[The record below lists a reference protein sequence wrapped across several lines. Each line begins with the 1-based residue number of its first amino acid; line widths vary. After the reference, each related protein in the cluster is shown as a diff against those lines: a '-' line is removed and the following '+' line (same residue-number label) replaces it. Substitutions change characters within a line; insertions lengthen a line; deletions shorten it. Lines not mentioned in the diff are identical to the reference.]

1 MEWIP
6 RWDSLNTSSASS
18 CNTAKWFEHGPHFSV
33 LAHEVLVPG
42 FWFLTSSSRDV
53 LFNIQISASTY
64 SLRITASLL
73 YQVRFCAMYFYTRTG
88 ITVFRMPCFNCF
100 LYWVSLYEEKGCG
113 HTCYAPSSGYCIMY
127 GYSKCTINF
136 YFMNMS
142 ILVHLS
148 KEITTKFKLHIR
160 S

>member
-1 MEWIP
+1 MGLQTPSAPWVLSLDPSLGTLCYIQWMTVSIHFCICQALAEPLRRQLSGSCQQALIGIHNSVWVWWLFMEWIP

-73 YQVRFCAMYFYTRTG
+73 Y
-88 ITVFRMPCFNCF
+88 
-100 LYWVSLYEEKGCG
+100 
-113 HTCYAPSSGYCIMY
+113 
-127 GYSKCTINF
+127 
-136 YFMNMS
+136 
-142 ILVHLS
+142 
-148 KEITTKFKLHIR
+148 
-160 S
+160 